1 MIDRRAML
9 AGMAASATV
18 TRASAQTY
26 RQAYP
31 KLVFAH
37 TLTTPPTTIRSSSIT
52 FVDHLRK
59 QNG

>member
-31 KLVFAH
+31 ELVFAH
-37 TLTTPPTTIRSSSIT
+37 TLTTPPTTIRSSLIT